1 MAFNR
6 ILDAQIDGRNKR
18 TAARH
23 LPAGLLSPHFAWGFT
38 FAASF
43 VFLVAARALGPLCFA
58 LGPVALAIL
67 FFYSFTKRFT
77 MFSHLVLGFCLG
89 IAPAAAWI
97 AIRGTLDLRILWLTA
112 AVMFWTAGFDVIYAC
127 QDYEFDCREG
137 LCSIPKRYGIA
148 RALFIAR
155 LLHLAMIACLS
166 ALIAQ
171 FHLGG
176 LAWAGIAAVLA
187 LLIYEHGL
195 VKPNDLS
202 RVNAA
207 FFTVN
212 GYVSIL
218 FFVFWAADI
227 LAHRTGLNHT

>member
-1 MAFNR
+1 
-6 ILDAQIDGRNKR
+6 
-18 TAARH
+18 
-23 LPAGLLSPHFAWGFT
+23 
-38 FAASF
+38 
-43 VFLVAARALGPLCFA
+43 
-58 LGPVALAIL
+58 
-67 FFYSFTKRFT
+67 
-77 MFSHLVLGFCLG
+77 
-89 IAPAAAWI
+89 
-97 AIRGTLDLRILWLTA
+97 
-112 AVMFWTAGFDVIYAC
+112 MFWTAGFDVIYAC

-218 FFVFWAADI
+218 SFVFWAADI